1 GRLQWNNFGV
11 FNGWNRPVRD
21 GYRMGTVS
29 LENVAFNLF
38 GDPASIG
45 SGTAFALNSAYL
57 TAAFVNGMQIRLQGW
72 VGTTLAYDNT
82 YTVSTTAPTLIQFNY
97 VGIDRVTFI
106 ASPSSPFVMDNLVV
120 TVPVILDSDGDGVP
134 DDEDQCPDTSPRAVV
149 NEHGCSI
156 DQLAPCAGPV
166 AGGTWRN
173 HGQYVATVA
182 KVAQSF
188 YKAGL
193 ITIHER
199 NAIVRAAAKSDC
211 GRRRGTCPRRASWRS
226 TKDFVD
232 WLSTRPGFFGV
243 VWSVQIRLQTA
254 RQSCDRLFSFRPLA
268 VKHEDRPP
276 TKNAST
282 LREQIPHIHR
292 LHAGGA
298 NGLQAQLGVFVSAAE
313 FRRDAN
319 ATRGFEENVRRR
331 LLACDVLAGHDG
343 VEQFYDAEVFEH
355 RRDGFFRAARSD
367 RQAYCY

>member
-1 GRLQWNNFGV
+1 MQTIAARTRKWVLLSTLCLCILQFVTSARADAETLTFDDLSSGPDWALIQNGYGRLQWNNFGV
-11 FNGWNRPVRD
+11 FNGWNRPVRE
-21 GYRMGTVS
+21 GYRTGTVS

-38 GDPASIG
+38 GDPASIR

-134 DDEDQCPDTSPRAVV
+134 DDEDQCPDTSPGAVV

-156 DQLAPCAGPV
+156 DQLVPCAGPV

-211 GRRRGTCPRRASWRS
+211 GRRR
-226 TKDFVD
+226 
-232 WLSTRPGFFGV
+232 
-243 VWSVQIRLQTA
+243 
-254 RQSCDRLFSFRPLA
+254 
-268 VKHEDRPP
+268 
-276 TKNAST
+276 
-282 LREQIPHIHR
+282 
-292 LHAGGA
+292 
-298 NGLQAQLGVFVSAAE
+298 
-313 FRRDAN
+313 
-319 ATRGFEENVRRR
+319 
-331 LLACDVLAGHDG
+331 
-343 VEQFYDAEVFEH
+343 
-355 RRDGFFRAARSD
+355 
-367 RQAYCY
+367 